1 MEALVRVSL
10 KRRKTMD
17 NFDFEQAIKR
27 LDEINSKLASGNE
40 SLDESM
46 RLFEEGLQ
54 LIQKSNTKLE
64 GFEKSINELVSKYQD

>member
-1 MEALVRVSL
+1 
-10 KRRKTMD
+10 MD